1 MRAGVEDRW
10 HRPPRRGEQPPWPAD
25 DPAPGSWCT
34 DPKHATPGTLV
45 TTARHGSGRRWLAR
59 WVDRES
65 NERSKAFVRK
75 ADAHDHIASITA
87 ALATGA
93 YADPRQ
99 GAITFAEMADEW
111 MAAKAK
117 SLKPSTAGGYRS
129 LLAVTLE
136 PRWGTVKLSDIRHAD
151 VQQWVTWLTTDQ
163 GARKAKTTKKSG
175 KRAPLSAA
183 RAIHAHRVLKQVLDY
198 AVRHGR
204 LGVNPALGVVLPRVV
219 ATEVTALSHEQVKA
233 LAEASG
239 ELSTMVYTLAYAAL
253 RFGEC
258 AALRVGDV
266 DVERKRMR
274 VRRAVA
280 QVAGLGIVEGTPK
293 THQQRAVPILTTTL
307 ANSLAD
313 AIKDRD
319 PVEYVFPGPD
329 GGPMRNDWFR
339 WRFDKACSA
348 AGLSGI
354 SPKTLRHTA
363 GSLALASG
371 ASVVTVQKLLG
382 HRNATTTMNVYSHML
397 PDDFDNVAAAMD
409 AAAKGETENDNDG

>member
-10 HRPPRRGEQPPWPAD
+10 HRPPRRGEQPPWPSD
-25 DPAPGSWCT
+25 DNGPGCWCT
-34 DPKHATPGTLV
+34 DPKHATPATLV
-45 TTARHGSGRRWLAR
+45 TTARHGTGRRWLAR
-59 WVDRES
+59 WVDRGG
-65 NERSKAFVRK
+65 NERSKAFARK
-75 ADAHDHIASITA
+75 VEAQNHIASITA
-87 ALATGA
+87 ALTTGT
-93 YADPRQ
+93 YADPKQ
-99 GAITFAEMADEW
+99 GANTFAEMADEW
-111 MAAKAK
+111 IAAKEA

-129 LLAVTLE
+129 LLAVTLK
-136 PRWGTVKLSDIRHAD
+136 PRWGTVKLADIRHAD
-151 VQQWVTWLTTDQ
+151 VQQWVTWLTTDPE
-163 GARKAKTTKKSG
+163 ARKAKTTKKSG
-175 KRAPLSAA
+175 KRTPLSAA

-198 AVRHGR
+198 AVRDGR
-204 LGVNPALGVVLPRVV
+204 LGANPALGVVLPRVV
-219 ATEVTALSHEQVKA
+219 ATEDTALSHEQVKA

-239 ELSTMVYTLAYAAL
+239 EMSTMIYTLAYTAL

-266 DVERKRMR
+266 DVERKRIK
-274 VRRAVA
+274 VRHAVA

-293 THQQRAVPILTTTL
+293 THQQRIVPILTSTL
-307 ANSLAD
+307 ANLLAD

-319 PVEYVFPGPD
+319 PAEHVFPGPD
-329 GGPMRNDWFR
+329 SGPMRNDWFR
-339 WRFDKACSA
+339 WRFDKACAS

-397 PDDFDNVAAAMD
+397 PDDFDKLAAAMD
-409 AAAKGETENDNDG
+409 AAAKG

>member
-1 MRAGVEDRW
+1 
-10 HRPPRRGEQPPWPAD
+10 
-25 DPAPGSWCT
+25 
-34 DPKHATPGTLV
+34 LV
-45 TTARHGSGRRWLAR
+45 TTARHGTGRRWLAR
-59 WVDRES
+59 WVDNDS
-65 NERSKAFVRK
+65 NERSMAFARK
-75 ADAHDHIASITA
+75 TEAQNHIAAVTA
-87 ALATGA
+87 ALATGTH
-93 YADPRQ
+93 ADPKQ

-111 MAAKAK
+111 MAAKET

-129 LLAVTLE
+129 LLAVTLK
-136 PRWGTVKLSDIRHAD
+136 PRWGTMRLADIRHAD
-151 VQQWVTWLTTDQ
+151 VQQWVTWLTADP
-163 GARKAKTTKKSG
+163 GARMARTTKESG

-204 LGVNPALGVVLPRVV
+204 LGTSPALGVVLPRVV
-219 ATEVTALSHEQVKA
+219 ATEETALTHEQVKA

-239 ELSTMVYTLAYAAL
+239 ELSTMIYTLAYTAL

-258 AALRVGDV
+258 AALRVADV
-266 DVERKRMR
+266 DVERKRIR
-274 VRRAVA
+274 VRHAVA
-280 QVAGLGIVEGTPK
+280 QVAGLGIVEDTPK
-293 THQQRAVPILTTTL
+293 THQQRSVPILTTPL

-313 AIKDRD
+313 AIKDRGPGD
-319 PVEYVFPGPD
+319 FVFPGPF

-339 WRFDKACSA
+339 WRFDRACVS

-363 GSLALASG
+363 GWLALASG

-397 PDDFDNVAAAMD
+397 PDDFDHLAAAMD
-409 AAAKGETENDNDG
+409 ATAKAGDESGNDG

>member
-1 MRAGVEDRW
+1 M
-10 HRPPRRGEQPPWPAD
+10 
-25 DPAPGSWCT
+25 
-34 DPKHATPGTLV
+34 
-45 TTARHGSGRRWLAR
+45 
-59 WVDRES
+59 
-65 NERSKAFVRK
+65 
-75 ADAHDHIASITA
+75 
-87 ALATGA
+87 
-93 YADPRQ
+93 
-99 GAITFAEMADEW
+99 TFAEMADEW
-111 MAAKAK
+111 MATKET

-129 LLAVTLE
+129 LLAVTLK

-151 VQQWVTWLTTDQ
+151 VQQWVTWLTTDP
-163 GARKAKTTKKSG
+163 GARMAKTTKKSG
-175 KRAPLSAA
+175 KCAPLSAA
-183 RAIHAHRVLKQVLDY
+183 RAIHAHRVLKQVLDC

-204 LGVNPALGVVLPRVV
+204 LGVNPALGVVLPRAV
-219 ATEVTALSHEQVKA
+219 ATENTALTHEQVKA

-239 ELSTMVYTLAYAAL
+239 ELSTMTYTLAYAAL

-266 DVERKRMR
+266 DIERRRIR

-293 THQQRAVPILTTTL
+293 THQQRTVPILTTTL
-307 ANSLAD
+307 ADALAA

-319 PVEYVFPGPD
+319 PGEYVFPGPD

-339 WRFDKACSA
+339 WRFDKACKV

-354 SPKTLRHTA
+354 SPKTLRHNA

-382 HRNATTTMNVYSHML
+382 HRKTTTTMTVYSHML
-397 PDDFDNVAAAMD
+397 PDDFDTLAAAMD
-409 AAAKGETENDNDG
+409 AAATRSTALSDSGE